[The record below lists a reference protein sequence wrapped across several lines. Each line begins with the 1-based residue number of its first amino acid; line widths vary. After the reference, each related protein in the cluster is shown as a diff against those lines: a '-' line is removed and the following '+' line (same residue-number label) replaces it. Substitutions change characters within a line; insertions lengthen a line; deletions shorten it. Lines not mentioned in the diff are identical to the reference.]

1 MPLDTLQQISDALDQ
16 HSVRITTAQS
26 TADTANTEAARAL
39 SRIYDVDLGA
49 TLYTDNEIEKIK
61 TLLRQEFNQSLTNTF
76 NNIDA
81 TLVDRINNQVPGM
94 LLDRY
99 GSYSQMVALNDA
111 LLHRFG
117 QSDAAITTLLDT
129 TIPGLL
135 GTVNQLSTQSDNV
148 AQDLNLLQ
156 NALKSVLVVYAADAA
171 GSDQSLTPGNREYVQ
186 YVEYNGTP
194 PTLPVTGTF
203 TKFVGVGQSTWPIY
217 ASSSSGQNQSFE
229 PGSRTYVTFYNSPTQ
244 PVLPVTGETFVR
256 YIGTDGADGN
266 PGADGPRG
274 AGRWMIP
281 VSTLPTSSTAA
292 KNAWNAAGSDIPDR
306 PVINDQVIFYTG
318 TVGNPTSQKA
328 YICQWVTSDVNHGWS
343 YQQFLMRGNLL
354 VTGSVTAD
362 QIDSRGL
369 TIRDENNNII
379 LQATGGS
386 AGINLSKVIG
396 AGNFAGLNQINQSN
410 VSTYIAAAAIS
421 SAYIGDL
428 SASKITTG
436 ALNAARISLNG
447 LMLENNNGALQITSG
462 GVNTTQLANN
472 AATVLTYALSTS
484 SSDNIGGNNSWHEFL
499 VPSPWIDSDGL
510 PVTVSFLV
518 EGDVSNTSAT
528 NEIEILQGNTIVY
541 RESFTQSITSDLQF
555 FVSGGFTWTN
565 PSSSGTKWSLR
576 IRTSHATGLQNVNGS
591 LSVQVLKK

>member
-49 TLYTDNEIEKIK
+49 TLYTDTEIEKLK
-61 TLLRQEFNQSLTNTF
+61 TQLRQEFNQSLTNTF
-76 NNIDA
+76 GNIDA

-171 GSDQSLTPGNREYVQ
+171 GSDQSLTPGIREYVQ

-217 ASSSSGQNQSFE
+217 ATTNTGQDQSFE

-266 PGADGPRG
+266 TGPDGPRG

-281 VSTLPTSSTAA
+281 VTSLPLSSTAA
-292 KNAWNAAGSDIPDR
+292 QDAWNAAGADIPDR
-306 PVINDQVIFYTG
+306 PVIMDQVIFYTG
-318 TVGNPTSQKA
+318 SVGNPTSQRA
-328 YICQWVTSDVNHGWS
+328 YICQWVTSDSSHGWS

-354 VTGSVTAD
+354 VTGSVTTD

-369 TIRDENNNII
+369 TIRDEYNNII

-396 AGNFAGLNQINQSN
+396 AGNMAGVDSIQTSN
-410 VSTYIAAAAIS
+410 VSTYIQNAAIGTLQLGLNSATAGESYQFNGPRNGSGMSSGWSTAYTSIFVPAFTTAKILVLCLYEQGYPNWPTTAGWGYKIGFNAYAVAPGGSNLGNSIIAERVTTNGMAAANDTPIIGRVFTYNNTGRSYPVEVALYTDWYGQNSNIVLGKVVM
-421 SAYIGDL
+421 SAF
-428 SASKITTG
+428 ASW
-436 ALNAARISLNG
+436 R
-447 LMLENNNGALQITSG
+447 
-462 GVNTTQLANN
+462 
-472 AATVLTYALSTS
+472 
-484 SSDNIGGNNSWHEFL
+484 
-499 VPSPWIDSDGL
+499 
-510 PVTVSFLV
+510 
-518 EGDVSNTSAT
+518 
-528 NEIEILQGNTIVY
+528 
-541 RESFTQSITSDLQF
+541 
-555 FVSGGFTWTN
+555 
-565 PSSSGTKWSLR
+565 
-576 IRTSHATGLQNVNGS
+576 
-591 LSVQVLKK
+591 